1 VTGLGSTHDRL
12 TYATRVVVAA
22 LFASPL
28 LLLVVGALRGS
39 ELPATTVELFPTD
52 ATLANL
58 RRVFDVVPLA
68 RYAVNSAI
76 VCAVA
81 VPLSVAIASA
91 TGYAIARLPR
101 RGGAFLVVVALVASI
116 VPSTALHV
124 GRFWAYRAAGITDG
138 VLPLILPALVGT
150 SALFVLVY
158 AVAFRRV
165 PTELFDTAASLG
177 ASPFETWRR
186 VALPNVRV
194 VTAAVVALTF
204 AFTWGNAADALV
216 LVTDERW
223 FTLPAALAT
232 LAIAPA
238 TEQPVMLAGALLA
251 VVPVMVVVI
260 GAQWW
265 ARAR

>member
-1 VTGLGSTHDRL
+1 VTGFGSTHDRL
-12 TYATRVVVAA
+12 TFAARVVVAT

-28 LLLVVGALRGS
+28 LLLTVGALRGS
-39 ELPATTVELFPTD
+39 DLPARTVELVPTD
-52 ATLANL
+52 PTFANL
-58 RRVFDVVPLA
+58 RAVFDVVPLA

-76 VCAVA
+76 VCVVA
-81 VPLSVAIASA
+81 VPLSVGIASI
-91 TGYAIARLPR
+91 TGFAIARLPR
-101 RGGAFLVVVALVASI
+101 RGAGFLVVVALVASI
-116 VPSTALHV
+116 VPPTALHL
-124 GRFWAYRAAGITDG
+124 GRFTIYRAAGITDG
-138 VLPLILPALVGT
+138 LAPLILPALLGT

-158 AVAFRRV
+158 AVAFRRL

-186 VALPNVRV
+186 VALPSVRV
-194 VTAAVVALTF
+194 VTATVVALTF

-223 FTLPAALAT
+223 FTLPAALRT

-251 VVPVMVVVI
+251 VLPVVAVVI